1 MRRGWKMTTI
11 RVSHNRE
18 NPYVLVNKY
27 GLRHTP
33 LKLAPRGLWSH
44 MLSFPDDWEFNIPKL
59 CNDLDVGKTAIY
71 SAMDVLIKEGFML
84 RLQYNGKTFTGQRGF
99 QDVEYMVFE
108 FPITP
113 EDKLVIEDNFQRKF
127 TLSGF
132 PLTEK
137 ALPENPPLLSNECNQ
152 VIKET
157 TTLPPSSAKEK
168 TIDPPNVQQTQESMP
183 LFHESRKY
191 LKDLSDSDVRQVQL
205 CFEKS
210 KSVIDNPVGWLT
222 RCVQE
227 GWYKET
233 IVTDVDLQ
241 KNFILASKVENNFNR
256 MGYSAG
262 SGHTSFEAYAQGIA
276 FRKGG
281 QEIHMPSYRLPAQ
294 RFKEIISHKLLVE
307 CKYPDKIFS

>member
-1 MRRGWKMTTI
+1 MTTI

-18 NPYVLVNKY
+18 NPYVVINKY
-27 GLRHTP
+27 GLRHKP

-59 CNDLDVGKTAIY
+59 CNDMDVGKTAIY

-84 RLQYNGKTFTGQRGF
+84 RLQYNGKTSTGERGF

-113 EDKLVIEDNFQRKF
+113 EDKLVIEDEFQRKF

-132 PLTEK
+132 PLPDNP
-137 ALPENPPLLSNECNQ
+137 LPENPPLLSNEDNQ
-152 VIKET
+152 VKKET
-157 TTLPPSSAKEK
+157 TTPLLSSSEKIEPLHPPEVK
-168 TIDPPNVQQTQESMP
+168 QTQESLP
-183 LFHESRKY
+183 LFHSTRKY

-210 KSVIDNPVGWLT
+210 KSVIDNPVGWIT

-233 IVTDVDLQ
+233 IVTDGDLQ
-241 KNFILASKVENNFNR
+241 KNFILASKVENNFNK

-262 SGHTSFEAYAQGIA
+262 AGFTFFSAYAEGIA

-281 QEIHMPSYRLPAQ
+281 KEIPMPSYRLPAE